1 MKSRAIEY
9 LIKNPLLHMGM
20 IDPIRRGTAD
30 IMYAEIDGVLIK
42 EQKSNAYMLSVDNF
56 EKGQGLINSILKC
69 NLIVAY
75 QKFMVDYIL
84 NRLGLTEKLECV
96 QAVYMDKIK
105 LNVEEE
111 LEIRQLDQNQIE
123 VILEHYNKLSKYEI
137 AELLKNEN
145 LFGGY
150 RNGILIGFVG
160 NHLEGSIGILEIFP
174 QYRRLGYG
182 VTLESYMVNQMLE
195 KGLMPFGQIEIN
207 NEKSIAL
214 KRNLDLEYQ
223 RIDCTGCFSKFN

>member
-69 NLIVAY
+69 NLIVAH
-75 QKFMVDYIL
+75 QKFMVDYIS
-84 NRLGLTEKLECV
+84 NRFGLSEKLECV
-96 QAVYMDKIK
+96 QAVYMDKTKIQIHG
-105 LNVEEE
+105 E

-123 VILEHYNKLSKYEI
+123 VILEHYNKISNNEI
-137 AELLKNEN
+137 EELLKNGN

-150 RNGILIGFVG
+150 KNDVLIGFIG
-160 NHLEGSIGILEIFP
+160 NHLEGSIGLLEIFP
-174 QYRRLGYG
+174 EYRRLGYG
-182 VTLESYMVNQMLE
+182 ATLESYMINKTL
-195 KGLMPFGQIEIN
+195 KDGLVPFAQVEIEN
-207 NEKSIAL
+207 KKSIAL
-214 KRNLDLEYQ
+214 QKKLGFKISEDRLYW
-223 RIDCTGCFSKFN
+223 IY